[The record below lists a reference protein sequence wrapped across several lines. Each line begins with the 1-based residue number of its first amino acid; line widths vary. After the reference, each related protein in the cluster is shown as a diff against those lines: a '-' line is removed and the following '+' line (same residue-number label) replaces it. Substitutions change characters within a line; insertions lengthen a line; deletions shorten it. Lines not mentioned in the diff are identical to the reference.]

1 MIILKGSG
9 FKDILR
15 QLGIIALFAAVLNGR
30 AIFNYKKTS

>member
-1 MIILKGSG
+1 MILLKGSG

-15 QLGIIALFAAVLNGR
+15 QLGIIALFAVILNGW